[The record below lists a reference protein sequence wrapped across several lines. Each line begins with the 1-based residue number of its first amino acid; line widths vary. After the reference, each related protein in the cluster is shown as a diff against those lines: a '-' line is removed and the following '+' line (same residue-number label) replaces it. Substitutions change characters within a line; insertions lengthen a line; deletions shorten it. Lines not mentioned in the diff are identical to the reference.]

1 MTEGFR
7 AGNQGLRAGP
17 RAGFGLGTGLSIVAQ
32 DSGPPRAA
40 LPPGI
45 RAGSGAGF
53 GLGTGLSTVDQN
65 SGPPRAPRPSR
76 LQRLCRF
83 GSRRSSGSFEIRW
96 NFRRVKAGH
105 HFDYRIL
112 KHSDRVVADQ
122 FIYNNNRNVVV
133 TLPDNVMV
141 VNNAQLQ
148 SPRKPAGLP
157 K

>member
-1 MTEGFR
+1 M
-7 AGNQGLRAGP
+7 LGP
-17 RAGFGLGTGLSIVAQ
+17 GPSIVAQ

-40 LPPGI
+40 RPAVLPTI
-45 RAGSGAGF
+45 YKRF
-53 GLGTGLSTVDQN
+53 
-65 SGPPRAPRPSR
+65 
-76 LQRLCRF
+76 CRF